1 MRTEIFLCISLYIKV
16 GKFNK
21 VQNNGLDEG
30 IDDCEKAD
38 ELLVEQCLFDKVDCQ
53 REYTGL

>member
-53 REYTGL
+53 REYPGL